1 MRSNCIMEEFDDLN
15 FDDDMYIDSIDITTA
30 EFIDINSSA
39 QILLNTFKSNDGQ
52 LTKDQLNILNEIYY
66 KLSRIKL
73 ELNRRYDYNDLYKK

>member
-1 MRSNCIMEEFDDLN
+1 MEEFDDLN